1 MHVYKVPWYI
11 IEDNLKK
18 IMIELLYSMHAVLLL
33 VLKAWSPK
41 DSILGELKQIFR

>member
-1 MHVYKVPWYI
+1 
-11 IEDNLKK
+11 
-18 IMIELLYSMHAVLLL
+18 MIELLDAMHGLLLL